1 MSVSALP
8 QKKNEQN
15 IAFLTTLVLLLNQ
28 NNTKNIHFVHIFIT
42 LVDSLSNYPFLT
54 AYKMFEMLAY
64 KHGLGSET
72 LSPFIDSSIDNVLL
86 QTNPDFTSR
95 FFNSSIFLI
104 LNLFNKHAA
113 AQQSNL
119 VIDWLLV
126 ATYPKRWNFIKFFA
140 DFNAYFVCSVF
151 PGNAEADVGW
161 GGKLNNHLTVSC
173 VRNMCTKNY

>member
-1 MSVSALP
+1 
-8 QKKNEQN
+8 
-15 IAFLTTLVLLLNQ
+15 
-28 NNTKNIHFVHIFIT
+28 
-42 LVDSLSNYPFLT
+42 
-54 AYKMFEMLAY
+54 MFEMLAHE
-64 KHGLGSET
+64 HGLGSET

-126 ATYPKRWNFIKFFA
+126 ATYPKK
-140 DFNAYFVCSVF
+140 
-151 PGNAEADVGW
+151 
-161 GGKLNNHLTVSC
+161 
-173 VRNMCTKNY
+173 